1 MKVISFFFFVGFLGL
16 QNLVFAQ
23 KETKNFAVKD
33 FTSVDV
39 RVAASVFLSKGD
51 TFKCRV
57 EGRERHVNKIDISVK
72 NNELI
77 VRALKEDFWD
87 FNEREVSI
95 FIEMPNLEGLDFSGA
110 GSITSKSDWSGE
122 KIKVA
127 LSGAGNI
134 ELSNIDY
141 KNLKADM
148 SGAGN
153 MTLSGKAT
161 EIDMDMSGAGN
172 IDALHLAA
180 EKGNC
185 DVSGVGRISCDV
197 RDDLQAHVSG
207 IGGVRYKNKPTNLSK
222 HVSGIGKV
230 KAY

>member
-1 MKVISFFFFVGFLGL
+1 MRLLSFFFFIGFLGIK
-16 QNLVFAQ
+16 NLSFAQ
-23 KETKNFAVKD
+23 KEIKNFEVKD

-57 EGRERHVNKIDISVK
+57 EGRERHVNRIDISVK

-87 FNEREVSI
+87 FNEREVYVY
-95 FIEMPNLEGLDFSGA
+95 IETPSLEGLEFSGA
-110 GSITSKSDWSGE
+110 GSITSKSTWSGE

-134 ELSNIDY
+134 DLSNIDY

-172 IDALHLAA
+172 IDAVNLTA
-180 EKGNC
+180 EKGSC

-197 RDDLQAHVSG
+197 RDDLRAHVSG

>member
-1 MKVISFFFFVGFLGL
+1 MRLLSFFFFIGFLGIK
-16 QNLVFAQ
+16 NLSFAQ
-23 KETKNFAVKD
+23 KEIKNFEVKD

-57 EGRERHVNKIDISVK
+57 EGRERHVNRIDISVK

-87 FNEREVSI
+87 FNEREVYVY
-95 FIEMPNLEGLDFSGA
+95 IEMPKLESVEFSGA
-110 GSITSKSDWSGE
+110 GSLKSNSTWAGE
-122 KIKVA
+122 KIKIA
-127 LSGAGNI
+127 MSGAGSLN
-134 ELSNIDY
+134 LSNLDFKI
-141 KNLKADM
+141 LKADM
-148 SGAGN
+148 SGAGS
-153 MTLSGKAT
+153 MTLGGKAT
-161 EIDMDMSGAGN
+161 EIDMDMSGTGN
-172 IDALHLAA
+172 IDALNLMA
-180 EKGNC
+180 EKGRC
-185 DVSGVGRISCDV
+185 DVSGVGKISCDV

>member
-1 MKVISFFFFVGFLGL
+1 MRIISFFFFVGFLGL
-16 QNLVFAQ
+16 QNLSFAQ
-23 KETKNFAVKD
+23 KETKNFDVKD
-33 FTSVDV
+33 FNAIDV
-39 RVAASVFLSKGD
+39 RVAASVYLTKGD
-51 TFKCRV
+51 TFKCQV
-57 EGRERHVNKIDISVK
+57 EGRERHVDRIDIKVK
-72 NNELI
+72 NNQLI

-87 FNEREVSI
+87 FNEREVHI
-95 FIEMPNLEGLDFSGA
+95 YIEMPELEGLEFSGA
-110 GSITSKSDWSGE
+110 GNITSKSAWVGD
-122 KIKVA
+122 KINVA

-134 ELSNIDY
+134 DLSNIEY
-141 KNLKADM
+141 IHLKADM

-153 MTLSGKAT
+153 MSLSGKAT

-172 IDALHLAA
+172 IDAVNLAA
-180 EKGNC
+180 EKGRC

-207 IGGVRYKNKPTNLSK
+207 IGGVRYKNKPANLSK

>member
-1 MKVISFFFFVGFLGL
+1 MRAVSFFFFVGFLFI
-16 QNLVFAQ
+16 QSLVFGQ
-23 KETKNFAVKD
+23 NEPKNFEVKD

-39 RVAASVFLSKGD
+39 RVAASVFLTKGD

-57 EGRERHVNKIDISVK
+57 EGRERHVNRIDINVK

-87 FNEREVSI
+87 FNEREVYI
-95 FIEMPNLEGLDFSGA
+95 YIEMPNLEGLQFSGA

-122 KIKVA
+122 KIKIDM
-127 LSGAGNI
+127 SGAGNLN
-134 ELSNIDY
+134 LSNLDF
-141 KNLKADM
+141 KTLKADM

-153 MTLSGKAT
+153 MTLGGKAT
-161 EIDMDMSGAGN
+161 EIDMNMSGAGN
-172 IDALHLAA
+172 INALNLAA
-180 EKGNC
+180 EKGVC

-197 RDDLQAHVSG
+197 RDDLRADVSG
-207 IGGVRYKNKPTNLSK
+207 IGGVRYKNKPANLSK
-222 HVSGIGKV
+222 NVSGIGKV

>member
-1 MKVISFFFFVGFLGL
+1 MRVISFFFFVGFLGL

-23 KETKNFAVKD
+23 RETKNFEVKD

-57 EGRERHVNKIDISVK
+57 EGRERHVNRIDISVK

-77 VRALKEDFWD
+77 VKALKEDFWD
-87 FNEREVSI
+87 FNEREVYI
-95 FIEMPNLEGLDFSGA
+95 YIEMPNLEGLDFSGA
-110 GSITSKSDWSGE
+110 GSITSKSDWSGD

-180 EKGNC
+180 EKGVC

-197 RDDLQAHVSG
+197 RDDLRAHVSG
-207 IGGVRYKNKPTNLSK
+207 IGGVRYKNKPTNLAK

>member
-1 MKVISFFFFVGFLGL
+1 MRVISFFFFVGFMGL

-23 KETKNFAVKD
+23 NETKNFEAKD
-33 FTSVDV
+33 FKSVDV
-39 RVAASVFLSKGD
+39 RVAATVFITKGD
-51 TFKCRV
+51 SFKCRV
-57 EGRERHVNKIDISVK
+57 EGREKYVNRMDLTVR

-87 FNEREVSI
+87 FNEREVNVY
-95 FIEMPNLEGLDFSGA
+95 IEMPELEGLEFSGA
-110 GSITSKSDWSGE
+110 GSISSNSAWSGE

-134 ELSNIDY
+134 DLTNIEY
-141 KNLKADM
+141 THLKADM

-153 MTLSGKAT
+153 MTLKGKAT

-172 IDALHLAA
+172 IDAVNLAA
-180 EKGNC
+180 EKGRC

-222 HVSGIGKV
+222 HISGIGKV

>member
-1 MKVISFFFFVGFLGL
+1 MRIFAFFFFIGYLGL
-16 QNLVFAQ
+16 PNLAFAQ
-23 KETKNFAVKD
+23 RETKNFEVKD

-39 RVAASVFLSKGD
+39 RVAASVFLTKGD

-57 EGRERHVNKIDISVK
+57 EGRERHVKRIDISIK
-72 NNELI
+72 NNQLI
-77 VRALKEDFWD
+77 VKTLKDDFWD
-87 FNEREVSI
+87 FNEREVYI
-95 FIEMPNLEGLDFSGA
+95 YIEMPDIESLEFSGA
-110 GSITSKSDWSGE
+110 GSITSKSAWSGE

-134 ELSNIDY
+134 ELSNIEY
-141 KNLKADM
+141 KNIKADM

-172 IDALHLAA
+172 IDAVHLTA
-180 EKGNC
+180 EKGIC

-197 RDDLQAHVSG
+197 SGDLQAHVSG
-207 IGGVRYKNKPTNLSK
+207 IGGIRYKNKPTNLSK
-222 HVSGIGKV
+222 SISGIGKV
-230 KAY
+230 KQY

>member
-1 MKVISFFFFVGFLGL
+1 MRLLSFFFFVGFLGL
-16 QNLVFAQ
+16 QNFVFAQ
-23 KETKNFAVKD
+23 KETKNFEVKD

-57 EGRERHVNKIDISVK
+57 EGRERHVERINVSVK
-72 NNELI
+72 NGQLI
-77 VRALKEDFWD
+77 VRTLKEDFWD
-87 FNEREVSI
+87 FNEREVYVY
-95 FIEMPNLEGLDFSGA
+95 IEMPSLEGLEFSGA
-110 GSITSKSDWSGE
+110 GSITSKSAWSGE
-122 KIKVA
+122 KIKVD

-134 ELSNIDY
+134 ELSDIDY

-153 MTLSGKAT
+153 MTLSGKAL
-161 EIDMDMSGAGN
+161 EIDMNMSGAGN
-172 IDALHLAA
+172 IDALHLTA